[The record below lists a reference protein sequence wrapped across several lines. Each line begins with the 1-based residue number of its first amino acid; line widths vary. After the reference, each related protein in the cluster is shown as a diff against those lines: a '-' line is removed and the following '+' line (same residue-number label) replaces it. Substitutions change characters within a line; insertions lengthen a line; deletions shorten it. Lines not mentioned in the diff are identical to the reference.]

1 MLNCILY
8 SFACHL
14 DKNGSNLP
22 WVDLQFQKRN
32 STQDQLI
39 LQVGSG
45 SSCTAQEESALDRV
59 LVELL
64 EAICDKHCNQN

>member
-1 MLNCILY
+1 MEVPVP
-8 SFACHL
+8 
-14 DKNGSNLP
+14 KG
-22 WVDLQFQKRN
+22 N

-39 LQVGSG
+39 LQVGLG
-45 SSCTAQEESALDRV
+45 SSSTAQEEWALDWV